1 MPDATAARREY
12 KLAADPVV
20 RVIRGSA
27 RAVREI
33 LEVRDGRR
41 EVFAVVEDSTALDV
55 LEAIRRTYR
64 DGREDRGG
72 EDEPVEAGGALVPL
86 GRKLLLAMV
95 DAYAASRRIDRTEA
109 VRRLT
114 TDAVTRARVNEAPLS
129 PRDNR

>member
-55 LEAIRRTYR
+55 LEAIRRAYQR
-64 DGREDRGG
+64 GREDRGG

-86 GRKLLLAMV
+86 GRELLAMV